1 MQRFHRKTENN
12 MCLEQFHQQQQNS
25 KNSQALGTQI
35 SLYALTQPLK
45 QHSNLKKTKKT
56 HQWRQTWKN
65 LTLAAWRQRLSS
77 CVWTLL
83 YCPSMDSRWGL
94 CEHHSWP
101 ASRKNS
107 VGRMKT
113 WQKDKNSSIMNVN
126 AKFWRQTNKNTDTG
140 VIHTTAQDGI
150 GVGWCI
156 YIC

>member
-1 MQRFHRKTENN
+1 MFGAEFTKKKKKIHRHLEHRFPCMHWLNP
-12 MCLEQFHQQQQNS
+12 LNS
-25 KNSQALGTQI
+25 I
-35 SLYALTQPLK
+35 PI
-45 QHSNLKKTKKT
+45 KKTKKT

-94 CEHHSWP
+94 CEHRSWP

-113 WQKDKNSSIMNVN
+113 WQKDKLIYHECQCKVLKADEQEHRYWGHSHYSSGWDRRGLVHLHLLVEPNSNQ
-126 AKFWRQTNKNTDTG
+126 KC
-140 VIHTTAQDGI
+140 H
-150 GVGWCI
+150 
-156 YIC
+156 